1 LIITAKV
8 LADELQT
15 IWGRG
20 ARIGMA
26 GPDAGNKGTGNGRK
40 EEESVEEGYGTERR
54 HLW

>member
-26 GPDAGNKGTGNGRK
+26 GPDAGSKGTGNGRK
-40 EEESVEEGYGTERR
+40 EKSIEEGYGMERR